1 MPLIKLFAN
10 LPKVAG
16 TKEVSI
22 TGESIKAVLVGLV
35 RQYPAL
41 DRYLLEDEHIRP
53 HLVITLNGHP
63 TQDSQ
68 APVSEEDEIAI
79 FPPIAGG

>member
-1 MPLIKLFAN
+1 MARIILFAN

-22 TGESIKAVLVGLV
+22 AGETIEEVLVGLV
-35 RQYPAL
+35 MQYPAL
-41 DRYLLEDEHIRP
+41 DRYLLEDGHIRP

-63 TQDSQ
+63 TQDSR
-68 APVSEEDEIAI
+68 ALVSEEDEIAI